1 MQTMAQALLFVI
13 GFCLAPARY
22 LPPFEFANTYGGE
35 HNKGL
40 IVGIVNFAGYLGT
53 AVFNI
58 VLPSL
63 VSLVGWRGVLAYTAD
78 MLLVASLVFGYLQWW
93 QAVDPVRALVVGG
106 SGEGLPGPSEK
117 EPLISG
123 RKKYVIG

>member
-1 MQTMAQALLFVI
+1 MQTIAQALLFVI
-13 GFCLAPARY
+13 GFCLAPAMY
-22 LPPFEFANTYGGE
+22 LPTFEFANTYGGK

-40 IVGIVNFAGYLGT
+40 IVSFLETAGLLGEALFNF
-53 AVFNI
+53 

-63 VSLVGWRGVLAYTAD
+63 VSLVGWRGVLVCDAGI
-78 MLLVASLVFGYLQWW
+78 LVVASLVLSYLQWW
-93 QAVDPVRALVVGG
+93 EAVDPVRALVVGG

>member
-1 MQTMAQALLFVI
+1 MQTMAQALLCVI
-13 GFCLAPARY
+13 GFCLAPAIY

-40 IVGIVNFAGYLGT
+40 IVSLLEGAG
-53 AVFNI
+53 ASARPVFNF

-63 VSLVGWRGVLAYTAD
+63 VSLVGWRGVLVCNAG
-78 MLLVASLVFGYLQWW
+78 MLVVASLALSYLQWW
-93 QAVDPVRALVVGG
+93 EAVDPVRALVVGG

-123 RKKYVIG
+123 RKK